1 MKVHSRRTLPW
12 MFLLFLVD
20 PGSFQDLVSKGF
32 IGESVLLPCNSSRSS
47 VVAVF
52 WRDKD
57 DKVLLDIKKG
67 ELDPGS
73 QDPKFKGRVFSFP
86 EEYQKGN
93 FSIIMRKLELRDNGT
108 YECTILT
115 GTGPEKIRI
124 TLSVEERNSASCGS
138 TRTNVLLL
146 FVFSALSLMF
156 YV

>member
-20 PGSFQDLVSKGF
+20 PGSFQGLVSEGF
-32 IGESVLLPCNSSRSS
+32 IGQSVLLPCTSSKSS
-47 VVAVF
+47 AVDVF

-67 ELDPGS
+67 KPDLGL
-73 QDPKFKGRVFSFP
+73 QDLKFKGRVSSFP

-93 FSIIMRKLELRDNGT
+93 FSIIMGNLELGDAGN
-108 YECTILT
+108 YECTILI
-115 GTGPEKIRI
+115 GTSSETIRI
-124 TLSVEERNSASCGS
+124 MLSVKERNSASCGS